1 MKAPISK
8 LVSARSRQEIADLT
22 DDGGVELISQR
33 DPCTCASSVWLCQ
46 PCGLSMR
53 TFDTTYTRGWAWRT
67 RYSACG
73 GIGAGI
79 GEGVEGVEC
88 GRDRDCLAAHE
99 LYKELE
105 CDADELA
112 AIEAE
117 MSQAELEGRLWLGS
131 SYTTQE
137 IVGIGGRVKRKV
149 KKRVMVGDV
158 VKEYE
163 DERSSNT
170 YLQREQNGANR
181 SWCSW
186 CDRVVLGKKDLERPA
201 MSSESVASSSS
212 GGSV

>member
-1 MKAPISK
+1 MVRVLCLEDEDPPDAEASPPIDGFATSGE
-8 LVSARSRQEIADLT
+8 AGQENPNVNRVTAAL
-22 DDGGVELISQR
+22 GCY
-33 DPCTCASSVWLCQ
+33 P
-46 PCGLSMR
+46 
-53 TFDTTYTRGWAWRT
+53 
-67 RYSACG
+67 
-73 GIGAGI
+73 
-79 GEGVEGVEC
+79 
-88 GRDRDCLAAHE
+88 DCLAAHE

-117 MSQAELEGRLWLGS
+117 MSQAELDGRSWLGS

-137 IVGIGGRVKRKV
+137 IVGIGGRVKKKV
-149 KKRVMVGDV
+149 KKRIMVGDV

-163 DERSSNT
+163 DERGSNT

-186 CDRVVLGKKDLERPA
+186 CERVVLGKKDLERPA